1 MEAAFSKGDK
11 VRIDA
16 GARGSFDGVV
26 SYLYLANQTNELD
39 DDNLT
44 FARFTVEFN
53 NGEVDTRT
61 RFYQRRSGVV
71 FHSQYWKLAKI

>member
-1 MEAAFSKGDK
+1 METAFNKGDK

-16 GARGSFDGVV
+16 GTRGSFDGVV
-26 SYLYLANQTNELD
+26 SNSYLANQTNELD

-44 FARFTVEFN
+44 FAVFTVEFN

-61 RFYQRRSGVV
+61 RFYQRRSGAV
-71 FHSQYWKLAKI
+71 FQSQGWNLRRV